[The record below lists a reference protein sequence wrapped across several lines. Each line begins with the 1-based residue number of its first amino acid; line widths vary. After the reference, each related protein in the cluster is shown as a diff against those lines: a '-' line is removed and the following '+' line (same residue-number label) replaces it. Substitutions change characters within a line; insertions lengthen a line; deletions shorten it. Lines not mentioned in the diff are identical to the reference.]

1 MPRRPRLHMPYG
13 YYHVTLRG
21 NHRQAIFFRDSD
33 RATLETIVAESLQL
47 VSARLHAY
55 CWMTNH
61 VHLLVQVSDEPLG
74 KLILRIAGKYARIV
88 QAAMKT
94 TGHLFE
100 RRHHAVLVDS
110 DRYLLT
116 LVRYIHMNPVRA
128 KLVARPGDYPWTSH
142 HEYAGHRSNPWVT
155 TSLALGMLSANP
167 TLARRKYL
175 ELIGAAEDL
184 RWGSGLLQPHPE
196 NSLVLGDDSFLARI
210 ATTGWKPRVWKDLEE
225 LLAECCRRH
234 EVTPQDLASPSRSR
248 YLSAARAWLSRE
260 ALAGRIATITAV
272 ARRLGRTET
281 AIRRL
286 IARHRLVPD

>member
-1 MPRRPRLHMPYG
+1 MPRRPRLHVPYG

-33 RATLETIVAESLQL
+33 RATLELIVAESLEL

-61 VHLLVQVSDEPLG
+61 VHLLVQVSDVPLG
-74 KLILRIAGKYARIV
+74 RLILRIAGKYARIV

-128 KLVARPGDYPWTSH
+128 KLVDAPW
-142 HEYAGHRSNPWVT
+142 G
-155 TSLALGMLSANP
+155 LSV
-167 TLARRKYL
+167 
-175 ELIGAAEDL
+175 D
-184 RWGSGLLQPHPE
+184 Q
-196 NSLVLGDDSFLARI
+196 
-210 ATTGWKPRVWKDLEE
+210 
-225 LLAECCRRH
+225 
-234 EVTPQDLASPSRSR
+234 PSRVCGHAWQSVGHH
-248 YLSAARAWLSRE
+248 AAWRSECFL
-260 ALAGRIATITAV
+260 LIQ
-272 ARRLGRTET
+272 RRQG
-281 AIRRL
+281 ASIWN
-286 IARHRLVPD
+286 